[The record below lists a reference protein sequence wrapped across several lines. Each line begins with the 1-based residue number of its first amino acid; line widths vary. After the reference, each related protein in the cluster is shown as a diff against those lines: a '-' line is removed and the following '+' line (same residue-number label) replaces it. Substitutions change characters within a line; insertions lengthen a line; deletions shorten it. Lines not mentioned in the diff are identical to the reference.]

1 MKQRTFESRNE
12 PRWTDFEALIAELDQ
27 RGRAQPPRALRD
39 QLGEFPTL
47 YLRVCR
53 DLAVAIE
60 RRYSPRLIDR
70 LNRLALAGHRV
81 LYTKD
86 LNLGARVLYFLGL
99 EFPRAVR
106 RDRLPLGIATALFLA
121 PALIIFGLIL
131 TSPEL
136 VYSLMSPD
144 QVRNFE
150 AMYDPSAEHIG
161 SNRESADDIMM
172 FGYYIFNN
180 IGIAFRAFAGGIL
193 LGLGSIVILVLNG
206 LLLGGVAAHIVH
218 LGFEQTFFSFVI
230 GHGAFELTAIVI
242 SGAAGLKLGWA
253 IAAPGSRTRLAAL
266 RKAARE
272 SVELVYGVFVMLVL
286 AALFEA
292 FWSSKASIPVEVK
305 FFVGAG
311 LWGLVLLYFAFV
323 GRFGRHARVSP

>member
-1 MKQRTFESRNE
+1 MKQRVFETRNE
-12 PRWTDFEALIAELDQ
+12 PRWTEFEALIGELDR

-39 QLGEFPTL
+39 QLGQFPSL

-53 DLAVAIE
+53 DLAVATE

-70 LNRLALAGHRV
+70 LNRLTLAGHRV
-81 LYTKD
+81 LYAKD
-86 LNLGARVLYFLGL
+86 LNLGGRLLRFLGL

-106 RDRLPLGIATALFLA
+106 RDRLALGIATALFLL
-121 PALIIFGLIL
+121 PGLVIFGLIL
-131 TSPEL
+131 MTPEL

-144 QVRNFE
+144 QVRGFE
-150 AMYDPSAEHIG
+150 SMYDPSADHIG

-172 FGYYIFNN
+172 FGFYIFNN
-180 IGIAFRAFAGGIL
+180 ISIAFRAFAGGIL
-193 LGLGSIVILVLNG
+193 LGLGSVVILVLNG

-253 IAAPGSRTRLAAL
+253 IAAPGPRTRLASL
-266 RKAARE
+266 RKAAAE
-272 SVELVYGVFVMLVL
+272 SVELVYGVFAMLVI

-292 FWSSKASIPVEVK
+292 FWSSKASIPAEVK

-311 LWGLVLLYFAFV
+311 LWAVVLLYLGFV
-323 GRFGRHARVSP
+323 GRFGGRERVPS